1 MMIKNAL
8 LTVVATL
15 LFFSA
20 YGQKKE
26 KIKGDRNVTTKET
39 RINSFNRI
47 VVGEKFKIDLI
58 EGNEA
63 SVFVEAD
70 DNLHDVIDF
79 SVADSTLY
87 FNTSKRITTSKKIS
101 IKVTFTKALR
111 QIETKENGEV
121 SSLTSINL
129 DDIVLVH
136 SGSSKAFLNIKTSKF
151 KLINNDKAKLRLN
164 VTTTLATLELNENSK
179 TEALIET
186 DSMQVDLYQR
196 ADAKIE
202 GNANLLNI
210 RADNSSNFVGKNF
223 TTTNCEVIS
232 DLNADVYI
240 QVTENLTVDAS
251 GNSEVF
257 IYDNPKIVINKF
269 TDTSKLHKK
278 EMK

>member
-1 MMIKNAL
+1 MIKNAL

-136 SGSSKAFLNIKTSKF
+136 SGSSKAFLAFSWRYIF
-151 KLINNDKAKLRLN
+151 LGLPKLA
-164 VTTTLATLELNENSK
+164 TTLLQEPCRISLEMVL
-179 TEALIET
+179 LI
-186 DSMQVDLYQR
+186 
-196 ADAKIE
+196 AI
-202 GNANLLNI
+202 
-210 RADNSSNFVGKNF
+210 F
-223 TTTNCEVIS
+223 
-232 DLNADVYI
+232 
-240 QVTENLTVDAS
+240 
-251 GNSEVF
+251 
-257 IYDNPKIVINKF
+257 
-269 TDTSKLHKK
+269 
-278 EMK
+278 